1 MAVRSEDLYRG
12 EARVIEFPRPARPV
26 RARRTTPTAAQFRRR
41 RLAASAVV
49 LLTATTLFM
58 LATGPEGNALASRA
72 NAPKLVRLQPGQGL
86 WDVAERYAAPG
97 QDLRAYVDAL
107 IQINDLGPIPQIG
120 ERLRLPR

>member
-1 MAVRSEDLYRG
+1 M
-12 EARVIEFPRPARPV
+12 IEFPRPARAV
-26 RARRTTPTAAQFRRR
+26 RAPRRTTPTAAQFRRR
-41 RLAASAVV
+41 RLAVSALAV
-49 LLTATTLFM
+49 LTATSMFI

-72 NAPKLVRLQPGQGL
+72 NAPKAVTLQPGQGL

-107 IQINDLGPIPQIG
+107 IEINQLGPIPQIG